1 MSEEKKIREESAM
14 ASPDSP
20 QILIQMEGKHMQTI
34 DCTGKTCPLPVI
46 ETKKALEEG
55 DIQAIAV
62 IVDNPVSS
70 ENVTRFLESQG
81 YSVTVIQEHGKSRLE
96 ATKDKTDRILPS
108 VGTKKLLVFIDG
120 ETVGRGS
127 EELGQILMRSFLIT
141 LKELNPLPWRIIFIN
156 SGVKLAVEGSPY
168 LDPLNDLLALGV
180 EILCCGTCLDYYKLK
195 EKLKAGRISNMFEI
209 ASSFLEASSVI
220 KP

>member
-1 MSEEKKIREESAM
+1 MK
-14 ASPDSP
+14 
-20 QILIQMEGKHMQTI
+20 TI

-55 DIQAIAV
+55 HVDTLAV
-62 IVDNPVSS
+62 IVDNPTSLENVMRFLQSQGFSVSVMEENKKHRIEATRGQPDEEIVKS
-70 ENVTRFLESQG
+70 EN
-81 YSVTVIQEHGKSRLE
+81 
-96 ATKDKTDRILPS
+96 
-108 VGTKKLLVFIDG
+108 KLLVFIDG

-156 SGVKLAVEGSPY
+156 SGVKLAAEESPY
-168 LDPLNDLLALGV
+168 LDPLNNLLTLGV

-195 EKLKAGRISNMFEI
+195 EKLKVGRVSNMFEI
-209 ASSFLEASSVI
+209 ASSFLEATNVI

>member
-1 MSEEKKIREESAM
+1 
-14 ASPDSP
+14 
-20 QILIQMEGKHMQTI
+20 MEVKRMKTI

-55 DIQAIAV
+55 DTQAIAV

-70 ENVTRFLESQG
+70 ENVMRFLESQG
-81 YSVTVIQEHGKSRLE
+81 YSVKVTQENGKNRLE
-96 ATKDKTDRILPS
+96 AKKVKTDNNLPTI
-108 VGTKKLLVFIDG
+108 GTKKFLVFIDG

-127 EELGQILMRSFLIT
+127 DELGQILMRSFLIT

-168 LDPLNDLLALGV
+168 LGPLGDLLALGA

-195 EKLKAGRISNMFEI
+195 EKLKAGRVSNMFEI
-209 ASSFLEASSVI
+209 ASSFLEASNVI